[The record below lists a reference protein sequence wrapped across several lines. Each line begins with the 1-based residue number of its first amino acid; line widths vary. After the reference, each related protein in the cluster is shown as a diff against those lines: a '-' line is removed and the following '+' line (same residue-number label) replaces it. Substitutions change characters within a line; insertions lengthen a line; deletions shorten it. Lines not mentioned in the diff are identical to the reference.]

1 MRFFFRQHC
10 ADDDSTTRP
19 LYLVTA
25 SVDKMVLKKA
35 ISADVDLRIS
45 GAVTWVGRSSIEIQL
60 DVTQPPTGN
69 SVQEQYRNWLKFA
82 CIYADYLI

>member
-1 MRFFFRQHC
+1 M
-10 ADDDSTTRP
+10 
-19 LYLVTA
+19 
-25 SVDKMVLKKA
+25 LKKA

-69 SVQEQYRNWLKFA
+69 FVLKQYRNWLKFA
-82 CIYADYLI
+82 YVYAGFLI

>member
-1 MRFFFRQHC
+1 MRFYQHC

-35 ISADVDLRIS
+35 ISADVDLRVS

-60 DVTQPPTGN
+60 DVTQPPTGIL
-69 SVQEQYRNWLKFA
+69 STPTSPFGL
-82 CIYADYLI
+82 